1 MDAQC
6 DANDVAADASSI
18 RFDNV
23 SVGPVYHNVNA
34 PKLFGQ
40 YRPGRHGIRPSAPAP
55 GCARRA
61 ERLSVKRLEAK
72 LKPNDAVLF
81 IDRKGR
87 RYLKMLR
94 PGTRILIRGEISA
107 DDLIGTDEGSRVK
120 LSTGETFLVLRPTYA
135 DLIPH
140 LPRQAQVIYPKD
152 TGPLLIWGDV
162 FPGATVIEGGV
173 GAGALTIALLRAVGP
188 SGRVIS
194 YELREDFAAAARR
207 NVAAFFG
214 QAPNWTLKLGDLYAG
229 FAETGVDRLFLDLAE
244 PGRALGVAAR
254 ALRAG
259 GVLVCYVPTAIQ
271 LGDTVAALERDG
283 GFGEVESFETL
294 LRNWHVKGLSVR
306 PVHRMVAHSGFIIVA
321 RRLASHSQAGA
332 EPLAAPGESPAL
344 LDDGVAGANESDSYD
359 DAGDSDDDDQR

>member
-1 MDAQC
+1 M
-6 DANDVAADASSI
+6 
-18 RFDNV
+18 
-23 SVGPVYHNVNA
+23 
-34 PKLFGQ
+34 
-40 YRPGRHGIRPSAPAP
+40 
-55 GCARRA
+55 
-61 ERLSVKRLEAK
+61 EAK

-94 PGTRILIRGEISA
+94 PGTRILIRGDISA
-107 DDLIGTDEGSRVK
+107 DELVGIDEGSRVK
-120 LSTGETFLVLRPTYA
+120 LSGGETFLVLRPTYA

-188 SGRVIS
+188 AGRVIS

-214 QAPNWTLKLGDLYAG
+214 AAPNWTLKLGDLYAG

-259 GVLVCYVPTAIQ
+259 GVLICYVPTAIQ
-271 LGDTVAALERDG
+271 LGDTVTALERDG

-294 LRNWHVKGLSVR
+294 MRNWHVKGLSVR
-306 PVHRMVAHSGFIIVA
+306 PVHRMVAHSGFIIVS
-321 RRLASHSQAGA
+321 RRLASPSRAAA
-332 EPLAAPGESPAL
+332 EPLPAPAATAAL
-344 LDDGVAGANESDSYD
+344 ENDVATADASDSYED
-359 DAGDSDDDDQR
+359 TSDSDEDDRL

>member
-1 MDAQC
+1 LD
-6 DANDVAADASSI
+6 
-18 RFDNV
+18 
-23 SVGPVYHNVNA
+23 
-34 PKLFGQ
+34 
-40 YRPGRHGIRPSAPAP
+40 
-55 GCARRA
+55 
-61 ERLSVKRLEAK
+61 AK

-94 PGTRILIRGEISA
+94 PGTRILIRGEIPA
-107 DDLIGTDEGSRVK
+107 NDLIGTDEGSRVK
-120 LSTGETFLVLRPTYA
+120 LSTGETFLILRPTYA

-162 FPGATVIEGGV
+162 FPGATIIEGGV

-188 SGRVIS
+188 AGRVIS

-214 QAPNWTLKLGDLYAG
+214 NAPNWTLKIGDLYAG

-271 LGDTVAALERDG
+271 LGDTVGALERDG
-283 GFGEVESFETL
+283 GFGEIESFETL

-321 RRLASHSQAGA
+321 RRLASPSQAAA
-332 EPLAAPGESPAL
+332 EPLAASDESAVPDNGTAEP
-344 LDDGVAGANESDSYD
+344 VESNSYN
-359 DAGDSDDDDQR
+359 DASDSDDDDQP